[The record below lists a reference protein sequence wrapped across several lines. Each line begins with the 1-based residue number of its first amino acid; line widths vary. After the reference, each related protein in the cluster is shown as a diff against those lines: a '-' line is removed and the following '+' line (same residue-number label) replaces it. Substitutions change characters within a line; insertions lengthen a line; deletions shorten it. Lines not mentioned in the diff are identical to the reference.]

1 MLMSALASC
10 IFSKIYI
17 VWFLMKDTKTI
28 VDLIPVIEKFTIS
41 LKESMYINEF
51 CKGQM
56 PKEEMFVGRAQ
67 RREKFELE

>member
-1 MLMSALASC
+1 MN
-10 IFSKIYI
+10 I

-41 LKESMYINEF
+41 LKENMYINEF

-67 RREKFELE
+67 RREKLELE